1 MGFAPFS
8 YDEIVERRDRK
19 TLPRGAVQRTA
30 PLGRVRGPARAPS
43 EAGPALRQRRSAER
57 RLRRRARAGPLRNLF
72 RCARL
77 FRQEYGVPFPRRYE
91 AG

>member
-1 MGFAPFS
+1 MDGS
-8 YDEIVERRDRK
+8 SWQGE
-19 TLPRGAVQRTA
+19 GAGTRAQRSWA
-30 PLGRVRGPARAPS
+30 
-43 EAGPALRQRRSAER
+43 SAER